1 MKKSTRA
8 GMNGKGFYAALSLS
22 IAMVGAA
29 CWYAY
34 SQAGK
39 LMPPTVPQSSI
50 AQETAQPKQTTAPPA
65 TQTQPPVTITR
76 PVLSLMGAARR
87 ARSRSSKLSI
97 LLYL

>member
-50 AQETAQPKQTTAPPA
+50 AQETALPKQTTALPA
-65 TQTQPPVTITR
+65 AQTQPALAQLHNVR
-76 PVLSLMGAARR
+76 PLNGHARR
-87 ARSRSSKLSI
+87 CAAQQRSC
-97 LLYL
+97 